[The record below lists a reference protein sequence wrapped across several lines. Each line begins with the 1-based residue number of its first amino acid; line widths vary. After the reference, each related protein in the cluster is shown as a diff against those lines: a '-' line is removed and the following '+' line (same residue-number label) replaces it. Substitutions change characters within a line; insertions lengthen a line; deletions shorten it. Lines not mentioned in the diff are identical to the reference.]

1 MTLLGV
7 VDALTDG
14 EKARHP
20 ESLAV
25 LAYFDGWNQA
35 VGHTP
40 ITFPRYL
47 TRDEEREWRFGWAD
61 GRKHRTDEPDPEPD
75 EEPDREPE
83 PVLEVAQVHPA
94 DTTGPLPDWF
104 HAAEPTHLA
113 PYPPVDGSQPCAQT
127 DPEAWFP
134 EKGGSPRDARR
145 MCDSCRFLDAC
156 RDYALD
162 RPELE
167 GIWGGTSK
175 KERQQLRRG
184 GVAA

>member
-1 MTLLGV
+1 MSLVGA
-7 VDALTDG
+7 VDELTPG
-14 EKARHP
+14 ERARHP

-35 VGHTP
+35 VGHDP
-40 ITFPRYL
+40 ITFPRFL
-47 TRDEEREWRFGWAD
+47 SRAEEKEWRIGWAD
-61 GRKHRTDEPDPEPD
+61 GVKHRPTEPDPEPD
-75 EEPDREPE
+75 EEPERGPE
-83 PVLEVAQVHPA
+83 PVLEVAQLHPA
-94 DTTGPLPDWF
+94 DTVGTLPSWF
-104 HAAEPTHLA
+104 HAAEPAGLA

-134 EKGGSPRDARR
+134 EKGRTSPGARR

-156 RDYALD
+156 REYAVD

-175 KERQQLRRG
+175 KERQTLRRTG
-184 GVAA
+184 AAA